1 MYKVGENT
9 EAVNNCL
16 KISEDDREDAR
27 RTLEKLHHQGEQI
40 TRTHMMNADI
50 EKDLSQE
57 ELKLDIYKL
66 KKYKGGTQIGHLQVL
81 QACKDNNDKEHIFW
95 PSWYNFAKVVEFDI
109 LMASSIR
116 RNLTWTS
123 TSSTTMQRY
132 CTLLFSSLF
141 SFSLSIYLYL

>member
-9 EAVNNCL
+9 ESVNNCL
-16 KISEDDREDAR
+16 KISEDNREDAR

-66 KKYKGGTQIGHLQVL
+66 KKYKGGTEIGHLQVL
-81 QACKDNNDKEHIFW
+81 QAIKDDNDKEHIFW
-95 PSWYNFAKVVEFDI
+95 PLWYNFAKVVEFDI

-116 RNLTWTS
+116 YNLFIAMLFLKLCYFLS
-123 TSSTTMQRY
+123 TRK
-132 CTLLFSSLF
+132 
-141 SFSLSIYLYL
+141 YLYLCY

>member
-81 QACKDNNDKEHIFW
+81 QACKGLSYF
-95 PSWYNFAKVVEFDI
+95 F
-109 LMASSIR
+109 
-116 RNLTWTS
+116 T
-123 TSSTTMQRY
+123 
-132 CTLLFSSLF
+132 SLF
-141 SFSLSIYLYL
+141 SFSLSKLYLFVIFI

>member
-50 EKDLSQE
+50 EKDLSQS
-57 ELKLDIYKL
+57 IGTYV
-66 KKYKGGTQIGHLQVL
+66 GRTQIGHLQA
-81 QACKDNNDKEHIFW
+81 QEIQ
-95 PSWYNFAKVVEFDI
+95 
-109 LMASSIR
+109 R
-116 RNLTWTS
+116 RNSNWTS
-123 TSSTTMQRY
+123 TSSTSMQRQ
-132 CTLLFSSLF
+132 
-141 SFSLSIYLYL
+141 